1 MRPRGGP
8 ATITPVETVVNIKIF
23 TGTGPGAFGCFVIPD
38 SQFAVSQDLQSATLN
53 ATLTA
58 GETCPGFMTPLLG
71 AIQAA
76 PLAGGG
82 GPPGG
87 GLSLPL
93 TVNVTWTG
101 PGAAFKS
108 TSSSTQTCAGFT
120 SSFHS
125 QGPSSQA
132 KAYGNTLAFGYG
144 STLPLGSTPPPALH
158 HLTRIITST
167 HF

>member
-1 MRPRGGP
+1 MFSGSGL
-8 ATITPVETVVNIKIF
+8 V
-23 TGTGPGAFGCFVIPD
+23 AFGCFVVPD
-38 SQFAVSQDLQSATLN
+38 SQFAVSKDLQSATLN
-53 ATLTA
+53 ATRTA

-120 SSFHS
+120 STFHIHGSPSHPKPNLHTLSF
-125 QGPSSQA
+125 A
-132 KAYGNTLAFGYG
+132 
-144 STLPLGSTPPPALH
+144 
-158 HLTRIITST
+158 
-167 HF
+167 